1 LVSVLNFTYFK
12 ENRMGREE
20 LGDPDVDGRTI
31 IN

>member
-1 LVSVLNFTYFK
+1 LVSVLNFTHIK

-20 LGDPDVDGRTI
+20 LGDPDVDGRKI